1 MKNEIQK
8 LKQELDAVILAHN
21 YCRAEIQE
29 IADFTG
35 DSLELAR
42 IATQV
47 DAKTIVFCGVYF
59 MAETAAILNPNKSVL
74 IPDRLAGCPMADM
87 ITGEQLRQMKGEN
100 PKAKAVCYVNSTAE
114 VKAECDICVTS
125 GNAAQLMKKFSP
137 DEEILFVPDQHLG
150 SHIMKILGRDYKL
163 WPGYCPV
170 HAMITSS
177 DVEKARLKYP
187 GAVVMV
193 HPECSK
199 EVREAADEQL
209 STCKMCE
216 FARISGKNEF
226 VVGTELGILH
236 RLRKENPDK
245 KFYPINENVV
255 CVDMKKITLEKL
267 RDSMKFNEFVVK
279 VPEDIAL
286 RARKAIMAMLS
297 I

>member
-1 MKNEIQK
+1 LFGLGFPNPIFLTVKGDIMQTLYNVLNWIESN
-8 LKQELDAVILAHN
+8 ILWG
-21 YCRAEIQE
+21 IPML
-29 IADFTG
+29 I
-35 DSLELAR
+35 L
-42 IATQV
+42 I
-47 DAKTIVFCGVYF
+47 IPCGVFLTVRKKAFQVTKFGY
-59 MAETAAILNPNKSVL
+59 AIKQTMRRS
-74 IPDRLAGCPMADM
+74 I
-87 ITGEQLRQMKGEN
+87 RQMKGEN

-125 GNAAQLMKKFSP
+125 GNTAQVMKKFLP

-177 DVEKARLKYP
+177 DVEKARLEYP

-209 STCKMCE
+209 STGKMCE
-216 FARISGKNEF
+216 FARISDKNEF